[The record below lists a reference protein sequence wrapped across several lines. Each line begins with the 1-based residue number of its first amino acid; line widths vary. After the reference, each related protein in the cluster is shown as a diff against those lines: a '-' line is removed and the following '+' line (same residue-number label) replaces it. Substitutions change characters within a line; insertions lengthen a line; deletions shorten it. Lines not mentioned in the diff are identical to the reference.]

1 MKSVLHDGGTA
12 VISLIILI
20 AGLFILPIVLPAG
33 YGYIAAIVLF
43 ITVMSSGGYYIY
55 NILN

>member
-12 VISLIILI
+12 VVSLIILI
-20 AGLFILPIVLPAG
+20 VGLFIFPIILPVG

-43 ITVMSSGGYYIY
+43 IIVMSSGGYYIY